1 VSDEASKTELDLVG
15 LQKGAPEVL
24 VSGKTIFLGGQAV
37 DQAGFLAMVN
47 AHLTPFET
55 VHERRTLLSQAM
67 TDRLAKEA
75 EAKAFIQDVKTAAA
89 NSFGENSVEFQ
100 KLGFKPKKK
109 APPLTPEEKQQKY
122 ERLLATRKARNTLG
136 KKQRRNVKGVNGTP
150 AGNEGS
156 PAAPSSTS
164 NTKP

>member
-1 VSDEASKTELDLVG
+1 M
-15 LQKGAPEVL
+15 QKGAPEVL

-47 AHLTPFET
+47 GHLAPIEL

-67 TDRLAKEA
+67 TDRKAKEA
-75 EAKAFIQDVKTAAA
+75 EAKAFVNDVRVAAT
-89 NSFGENSVEFQ
+89 NSYGENSVEFQ

-109 APPLTPEEKQQKY
+109 APPLTPEEKQNKY
-122 ERLLATRKARNTLG
+122 DRLIATRKARNVLG
-136 KKQRRNVKGVNGTP
+136 KKQKRAVKGVVGTP

-156 PAAPSSTS
+156 PAAPSSTTGS
-164 NTKP
+164 KP